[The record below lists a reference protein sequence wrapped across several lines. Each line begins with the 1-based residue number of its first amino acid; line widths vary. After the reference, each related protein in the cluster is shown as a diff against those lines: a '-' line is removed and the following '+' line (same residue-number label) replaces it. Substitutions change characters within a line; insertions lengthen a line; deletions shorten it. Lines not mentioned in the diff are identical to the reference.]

1 MLLWN
6 GPVSVGVEH
15 RAEAWHGGFPVGRSL
30 SALPFEVCLACRVC
44 SLVGVI
50 LQGTQVHGS
59 HGTPINSPSK
69 REPLRNCDT
78 GLSRWEEEM
87 TKKAEEKW
95 SVKGKMKDGQIMYF
109 MFTRAHLTICL
120 SGIWQ
125 AACSLHYFF
134 FSINWKVWTLH
145 YKIPWQ
151 DNFPVA
157 C

>member
-15 RAEAWHGGFPVGRSL
+15 GAEAWHGGFPIARSP
-30 SALPFEVCLACRVC
+30 SVLPFEVFLACRVC
-44 SLVGVI
+44 SLVGII
-50 LQGTQVHGS
+50 LRGTWV
-59 HGTPINSPSK
+59 HGTPINSPLK
-69 REPLRNCDT
+69 RDPLRNFDT

-95 SVKGKMKDGQIMYF
+95 TVKGKMKEGEIMYF

-134 FSINWKVWTLH
+134 FSINSKVWTHH
-145 YKIPWQ
+145 YKIQ
-151 DNFPVA
+151 
-157 C
+157 